1 MAEEEADGR
10 MGGWAEGEDEGGD
23 QRGKR
28 GWRMRN
34 NAGGRRD
41 REEDGEYGMV
51 GRRKY
56 ED

>member
-1 MAEEEADGR
+1 MAGEEADGR
-10 MGGWAEGEDEGGD
+10 MGRTREAIREGREDGGC
-23 QRGKR
+23 GI
-28 GWRMRN
+28 MRE
-34 NAGGRRD
+34 GRRD

>member
-1 MAEEEADGR
+1 MGRTREAIREGREDG
-10 MGGWAEGEDEGGD
+10 GCGI
-23 QRGKR
+23 
-28 GWRMRN
+28 MRE
-34 NAGGRRD
+34 GRRD